1 MLCFY
6 LSMIDTEEEKSS
18 FEELYIKHRQVM
30 YTAAVKILRKP
41 EDAEDAVH
49 QAFIKIA
56 ENFKRISEIPQDRVR
71 GYVIMIARNTAI
83 DMQRKKK
90 KFTASKVDIE
100 KCSVSFDAEY
110 FEAFEQKVLVEAI
123 RSLPKIYR
131 DVVYLF
137 YLEDF
142 KVKEIAVMLS
152 IKEKTVTKRLQ
163 RARQMLR
170 KYLEEND
177 YERKQMEEITY

>member
-1 MLCFY
+1 
-6 LSMIDTEEEKSS
+6 
-18 FEELYIKHRQVM
+18 
-30 YTAAVKILRKP
+30 
-41 EDAEDAVH
+41 
-49 QAFIKIA
+49 
-56 ENFKRISEIPQDRVR
+56 
-71 GYVIMIARNTAI
+71 MIARNTAI

-90 KFTASKVDIE
+90 KFASSKVDIE

-142 KVKEIAVMLS
+142 KLKETAVMLS